1 MLEEATLYLKM
12 GLTPMP
18 LKGVYGKT
26 YDESKRPLLDTW
38 ASLQTTKPT
47 TESIKMWFRKWPK
60 ASVGLVTGPTSGLLV
75 LDIDVKKGG
84 RLPEGVKIDPTWTV
98 KTKNGYHFYFKW
110 IDELN
115 DHATTTQSK
124 VFPNVDTRGKGG
136 YVVAPPSPNY
146 SWKFSPR
153 QKPLINPPAWLVWK
167 LTQKKTVKAEVSEF
181 EQSHWI
187 SDLWE
192 GVEKGQN
199 RRKGMIKLLSY
210 FLAKKL
216 PLDFTYTL
224 LKEWNEKNSPPI
236 EESALDKDFKDILS
250 RFESGK
256 YRSTI
261 KGHEED
267 VDEAEKEVEVTTSE
281 QTANAYMKFIDD
293 KLTRPEIELPFGFK
307 NIDAITGGLLRGN
320 LDTVGA
326 LTKGGKT
333 LFILQILQHNIKAG
347 KTVVYFPTEMG
358 NNEILE
364 RYFAMTAHIPIRE
377 LQTGRMTPESREA
390 LKEAIA
396 RYKESNFNLIR
407 NHEPTLNQI
416 MRTVEKV
423 KADILVIDY
432 IQHVRLDVDNKTKHL
447 EQFVKDLKKF
457 TMDANIATLITAQPS
472 KAKRDFKN
480 GCKIVDMT
488 IHDFADSSIVEKES
502 SRIFLLHNGP
512 NDPESATRNMRVEIT
527 NRHGESGETTLV
539 FDKKKVW
546 FYD

>member
-1 MLEEATLYLKM
+1 MLEAAMLYLKM
-12 GLTPMP
+12 GLTPIP

-26 YDESKRPLLDTW
+26 YDESKRPLLDKWT
-38 ASLQTTKPT
+38 ALQTTKPT
-47 TESIKMWFRKWPK
+47 IETVKSWYRKWPK
-60 ASVGLVTGPTSGLLV
+60 ASVGLLTGPTSGLLV

-84 RLPEGVKIDPTWTV
+84 RLPEGVTIDPTWIA

-110 IDELN
+110 MDELN
-115 DHATTTQSK
+115 EHSTTTQSK

-153 QKPLINPPAWLVWK
+153 QKPLINPPQWLIWK
-167 LTQKKTVKAEVSEF
+167 LTQKKLQKAEVSDF

-224 LKEWNEKNSPPI
+224 IKEWNEKNSPPI
-236 EESALDKDFKDILS
+236 EEPALDKDFKDIVD
-250 RFESGK
+250 RFTSGQ

-261 KGHEED
+261 KSDDIDEE
-267 VDEAEKEVEVTTSE
+267 EKEVVITAPE
-281 QTANAYMKFIDD
+281 QTGNEYMKFLEE
-293 KLTRPEIELPFGFK
+293 KLSRPEIEMPFGFK
-307 NIDAITGGLLRGN
+307 KIDEVTGGLLRGN

-333 LFILQILQHNIKAG
+333 LFILQVLYNNLLTG
-347 KTVVYFPTEMG
+347 KNVVYFPTEMA
-358 NNEILE
+358 NHEILD

-377 LQTGRMTPESREA
+377 LQTGRMTPESKEA

-407 NHEPTLNQI
+407 NHEPTMNQI
-416 MRTVEKV
+416 MKTVEKAN
-423 KADILVIDY
+423 ADILVIDY
-432 IQHVRLDVDNKTKHL
+432 IQHVRLDVANKTKHL
-447 EQFVKDLKKF
+447 EQFVKDLKGF
-457 TMDANIATLITAQPS
+457 TVDANIATLITAQPS
-472 KAKRDFKN
+472 KAKRDFRQ

-512 NDPESATRNMRVEIT
+512 NDPASSTRNMRVEIT

-539 FDKKKVW
+539 FDKKRVW